1 MMSACLLNSSWDMPS
16 TLLIFVLDTVSA
28 TASASQPSVSFLA
41 RLFGL
46 LRATGQIQSA
56 LAYLC
61 CPGRSSRSI
70 LLPAVGC
77 ALSVLLIDPDCGWQC
92 IFRFFSATFG
102 VDDRAHL
109 TRDCLR
115 VAADTFFGATARHVL
130 CSFGLLPRLLSRGA
144 PSQQS
149 LSLLS
154 SGSLHSLRLD
164 AQAIHRRTTYFLWPE
179 AVFVSKTHAVRS
191 SHSRLPVTRLRH
203 RLKSNWSCVRHQW
216 QPPAIVLVIVLTS
229 CCSHSASVVHPRR
242 VLSLSKT
249 LFVLQLVS

>member
-1 MMSACLLNSSWDMPS
+1 MYCLFEISFSCTTSDSHSTRFCGEGTALIVLVVLVFRTLSLLQMNVYSSVSSSRLNFWGHVYLSSMMSACLLNSSWYSMPS

-46 LRATGQIQSA
+46 LRATRQIQSA

-77 ALSVLLIDPDCGWQC
+77 ALSVLLIDPACGWQC

-102 VDDRAHL
+102 VDDRAHH

-115 VAADTFFGATARHVL
+115 VAADTFFGATARPLLLWTAARAALARGTFATIVVTA
-130 CSFGLLPRLLSRGA
+130 FVGLA
-144 PSQQS
+144 P
-149 LSLLS
+149 
-154 SGSLHSLRLD
+154 
-164 AQAIHRRTTYFLWPE
+164 F
-179 AVFVSKTHAVRS
+179 
-191 SHSRLPVTRLRH
+191 
-203 RLKSNWSCVRHQW
+203 
-216 QPPAIVLVIVLTS
+216 PA
-229 CCSHSASVVHPRR
+229 P
-242 VLSLSKT
+242 
-249 LFVLQLVS
+249 